1 MRTKSSRA
9 MSTAIALFAESS
21 ALAPGLH
28 QAPLA
33 ARGSGSKGRTCRMAR
48 CPRGRCG
55 RATRF
60 RATTTKTHLL
70 ALRRRARRRPPH
82 THTHSHRPRALGLAL
97 VMPWGS
103 CRLDVE
109 TRGSPGPCPTTS
121 CVWRSL
127 PYLTL
132 PQADDCDVTSRLD
145 PMRCRCS
152 GTSPLHHPRPGM
164 YNAVLRP
171 DRFGTGHRLGIE
183 NAPAGGPSQI
193 TDHIPAEV
201 SRTCLGSAS
210 EVPRKRLVPAQACGG
225 RTTSRSSTRWR
236 CRPTCRTESGCSAG
250 GGTARSRTRCG
261 PRAPT

>member
-1 MRTKSSRA
+1 MYVRH
-9 MSTAIALFAESS
+9 S
-21 ALAPGLH
+21 AH
-28 QAPLA
+28 
-33 ARGSGSKGRTCRMAR
+33 RGG
-48 CPRGRCG
+48 
-55 RATRF
+55 
-60 RATTTKTHLL
+60 
-70 ALRRRARRRPPH
+70 ALRAHQKQPGHVNRDRAFRRVFSSCPWPPPGTSGGTRVWFEGTYVSNGTVPEGSMWARNPL
-82 THTHSHRPRALGLAL
+82 PRNDHQDTFAGFA
-97 VMPWGS
+97 PA
-103 CRLDVE
+103 CE
-109 TRGSPGPCPTTS
+109 E
-121 CVWRSL
+121 
-127 PYLTL
+127 
-132 PQADDCDVTSRLD
+132 ADDCDVTSRLD